1 MLTSTRKH
9 PHLLNG
15 KGTKRFLDAAV
26 RQALKDLKDKN
37 PVIVADAHDWIFSE
51 RAEEVFEGA
60 GYFLDVIQW
69 HVRLMIRKGTLKKA
83 A

>member
-1 MLTSTRKH
+1 M
-9 PHLLNG
+9 
-15 KGTKRFLDAAV
+15 GTKRFLDAVV

-51 RAEEVFEGA
+51 RAEGIFEGA
-60 GYFLDVIQW
+60 GYFIDEVQW
-69 HVRLMIRKGTLKKA
+69 HVRLMIRQGKLKKA